1 MPASAKIGT
10 AWLSASTGL
19 ARTTVLAGLAQL
31 TAQGWY
37 PPPPGAGATVPIPE
51 AVLTNR
57 RLSTQARVLY
67 GLLLL
72 TPGFLDPPFLSH
84 SGTSIRR
91 TGGFPDP
98 PFLSHSGTSIR
109 RTGGSHPGGR
119 FSYAELADLAH
130 ASRNTVAKALAELVR
145 AEWVTLDRAHRRAPI
160 HFELTFPGRERGE
173 IALAAAQRRLSKKDN
188 PFGEALMREYLSLLV
203 DSDAFEDNASPGF
216 LLNPRTQELLQ
227 FDRYYPPN
235 VAFEFNG
242 PQHYRATDRFTPGQV
257 ATQRERDYI
266 KMGICMERGI
276 TLLIIHPED
285 LTVAV
290 MQQKVADRL
299 PLRNLTG
306 HDLLIEH
313 LESESRTYRRR
324 MEGI

>member
-1 MPASAKIGT
+1 MDRQVVHAPISLLLSSSLPASARLLWMVARLRPATAQIGT

-31 TAQGWY
+31 AAQGWY
-37 PPPPGAGATVPIPE
+37 PPPPSAGATVPIPE

-72 TPGFLDPPFLSH
+72 TPGFC
-84 SGTSIRR
+84 
-91 TGGFPDP
+91 
-98 PFLSHSGTSIR
+98 
-109 RTGGSHPGGR
+109 HPGGR

-145 AEWVTLDRAHRRAPI
+145 AEWVTVDRAHRLAPI

-173 IALAAAQRRLSKKDN
+173 VALAAAQRRLSKKGN

-216 LLNPRTQELLQ
+216 LLNPRTLELLH
-227 FDRYYPPN
+227 FDRYYPRTWPSSPT
-235 VAFEFNG
+235 A
-242 PQHYRATDRFTPGQV
+242 HS
-257 ATQRERDYI
+257 
-266 KMGICMERGI
+266 I
-276 TLLIIHPED
+276 TGLLIASHQVRSPPSGSGTTSRWGSVWSGE
-285 LTVAV
+285 
-290 MQQKVADRL
+290 L
-299 PLRNLTG
+299 PC
-306 HDLLIEH
+306 
-313 LESESRTYRRR
+313 
-324 MEGI
+324 